1 MTRLEVVSDPSGT
14 AGERHLSQPRV
25 VLGRGP
31 DADWSFEDH
40 AVSRRHAAIYHF
52 PDHDEIEDLGS
63 MAGTLVN
70 GTRIDGQAHP
80 ASRRRRAAGVRAAA
94 LCRRPPGRPGDD
106 AGHRSPCVHRLLR
119 RRPQHAGV
127 ISNVGGNQYNNE
139 YVQQIIVNRQEAF
152 RQIAPMSRF
161 ARALF
166 ILGFS
171 LAVSGVL
178 GFIGSIMVMIATSNP
193 DIDSPEA
200 FEESTAPP
208 ELMGY
213 PVFALAFGV
222 ALVGMALVFLG
233 VIIQFTV
240 STRKKEVERRY
251 PLPPGWGGHQ
261 S

>member
-14 AGERHLSQPRV
+14 AGERQLSQPRV

-31 DADWSFEDH
+31 DADWSFSDLG
-40 AVSRRHAAIYHF
+40 VSRRHAAIHHS
-52 PDHDEIEDLGS
+52 PDRDDIEDLGS
-63 MAGTLVN
+63 KAGTLVN
-70 GTRIDGQAHP
+70 G
-80 ASRRRRAAGVRAAA
+80 SRVHGRHT
-94 LCRRPPGRPGDD
+94 LRPGDVVQLASVRLRYVGD
-106 AGHRSPCVHRLLR
+106 QLGSPVMTQATDPHASAVSFDVDQ
-119 RRPQHAGV
+119 QHAGV

-193 DIDSPEA
+193 DMSSPEA

-208 ELMGY
+208 QLMGY

-240 STRKKEVERRY
+240 STRKREVERRY

>member
-31 DADWSFEDH
+31 AAEWSFSDH
-40 AVSRRHAAIYHF
+40 AVSRQHAAIYHF

-63 MAGTLVN
+63 IAGTLVN
-70 GTRIDGQAHP
+70 GIRIDG
-80 ASRRRRAAGVRAAA
+80 RRT
-94 LCRRPPGRPGDD
+94 LRPGDVVQLASVRLRYVEDHRGAAMATQVTDPHPAKVSFDVD
-106 AGHRSPCVHRLLR
+106 AQR
-119 RRPQHAGV
+119 AGV

-152 RQIAPMSRF
+152 RQIAPMSRL

-171 LAVSGVL
+171 LAVSGAL
-178 GFIGSIMVMIATSNP
+178 GFIGSIMVIIARGWS
-193 DIDSPEA
+193 DMDSGAAAGESIEA
-200 FEESTAPP
+200 P
-208 ELMGY
+208 ELFGY

-222 ALVGMALVFLG
+222 ALVGMAIVFLG

-261 S
+261 I

>member
-14 AGERHLSQPRV
+14 AGDRHLSEPRV

-31 DADWSFEDH
+31 DADWSFDDH
-40 AVSRRHAAIYHF
+40 AVSRHHAVIHHS

-70 GTRIDGQAHP
+70 GTRIDG
-80 ASRRRRAAGVRAAA
+80 RRT
-94 LCRRPPGRPGDD
+94 LRPGDVVQLASVRLRYVGD
-106 AGHRSPCVHRLLR
+106 HLGSPVMAQATE
-119 RRPQHAGV
+119 PHASNVSFDVDHQQADV
-127 ISNVGGNQYNNE
+127 ISNIGGNQYNNE

-152 RQIAPMSRF
+152 RQIAPMSRL

-171 LAVSGVL
+171 LAVSGAL
-178 GFIGSIMVMIATSNP
+178 GFIGSIMVIVARGWSDMGSQA
-193 DIDSPEA
+193 A
-200 FEESTAPP
+200 VEESISAP
-208 ELMGY
+208 EVLGY

-233 VIIQFTV
+233 GIIQFTV

-251 PLPPGWGGHQ
+251 PLPPGWGGHH

>member
-1 MTRLEVVSDPSGT
+1 M
-14 AGERHLSQPRV
+14 
-25 VLGRGP
+25 LGRGP

-40 AVSRRHAAIYHF
+40 AVSRHHAVISHF
-52 PDHDEIEDLGS
+52 PDHDEVEDLGS

-70 GTRIDGQAHP
+70 GIRIDG
-80 ASRRRRAAGVRAAA
+80 RRT
-94 LCRRPPGRPGDD
+94 LRPGDVVQLASVRLRYVGDHLGGPVMTQATEPRASTVSFDVD
-106 AGHRSPCVHRLLR
+106 A
-119 RRPQHAGV
+119 QHAGV

-152 RQIAPMSRF
+152 RQIAPMSRI
-161 ARALF
+161 ARGLF
-166 ILGFS
+166 IVGFS

-178 GFIGSIMVMIATSNP
+178 GFIGSIMAMMATSNP
-193 DIDSPEA
+193 DTSSPEA

-261 S
+261 A

>member
-1 MTRLEVVSDPSGT
+1 MVTRLEVVSDTSGT
-14 AGERHLSQPRV
+14 AGERDLSQPRV

-31 DADWSFEDH
+31 AADWSFGDH
-40 AVSRRHAAIYHF
+40 AVSRQHAAIHHF

-63 MAGTLVN
+63 IAGTLVN
-70 GTRIDGQAHP
+70 GIRID
-80 ASRRRRAAGVRAAA
+80 RRRT
-94 LCRRPPGRPGDD
+94 LHPGDVVQLASVRLRYVGD
-106 AGHRSPCVHRLLR
+106 QLGSPVLTQATPPHASNVSFDVDR
-119 RRPQHAGV
+119 QQAGV
-127 ISNVGGNQYNNE
+127 ISNVGGNQYNE

-152 RQIAPMSRF
+152 RQIAPMSRI
-161 ARALF
+161 ARGLF
-166 ILGFS
+166 IVGFS

-178 GFIGSIMVMIATSNP
+178 GFIGSIMVMAASSNP
-193 DIDSPEA
+193 DMSSPEA
-200 FEESTAPP
+200 FEESTRPP
-208 ELMGY
+208 DLMGI

-261 S
+261 T

>member
-1 MTRLEVVSDPSGT
+1 MQLASVRLRYVGDHQGSPVMTQATDPHAPNVSFD
-14 AGERHLSQPRV
+14 V
-25 VLGRGP
+25 
-31 DADWSFEDH
+31 DAQ
-40 AVSRRHAAIYHF
+40 
-52 PDHDEIEDLGS
+52 
-63 MAGTLVN
+63 
-70 GTRIDGQAHP
+70 QA
-80 ASRRRRAAGVRAAA
+80 
-94 LCRRPPGRPGDD
+94 D
-106 AGHRSPCVHRLLR
+106 
-119 RRPQHAGV
+119 V

-152 RQIAPMSRF
+152 RQIAPMSRL

-171 LAVSGVL
+171 LAVSGAL
-178 GFIGSIMVMIATSNP
+178 GFIGSIMVIIARGRS
-193 DIDSPEA
+193 DMGSPEA
-200 FEESTAPP
+200 VEESTRAP
-208 ELMGY
+208 EVLGY

-261 S
+261 A